1 MADKTNALKGLT
13 DKQIAD
19 AIRLILAQDKKP
31 GATTASAPSRVA
43 DISVGDVIGEIVLHV
58 IGAIPDIVVEVV
70 TEGVPDV
77 DVVADVIG
85 DIVFDVGKEIVV
97 HVLVDL
103 VLDIIM
109 TPLQVDKG
117 DSAGLRGALEQRV
130 ERAKRVIA
138 MASPDQAAP
147 SSRELADL
155 RKLMLKSRGR
165 K

>member
-19 AIRLILAQDKKP
+19 AIRLILAQDKKLS
-31 GATTASAPSRVA
+31 ATAASAASGVA
-43 DISVGDVIGEIVLHV
+43 EISVGDVVGEIILHV
-58 IGAIPDIVVEVV
+58 IGPWVDIVED
-70 TEGVPDV
+70 GIPDV

-85 DIVFDVGKEIVV
+85 EIVVDVARELVV
-97 HVLVDL
+97 HVLVDV
-103 VLDIIM
+103 VLDII
-109 TPLQVDKG
+109 TSPLQVDKG
-117 DSAGLRGALEQRV
+117 DSAGLRSALEQRV

-155 RKLMLKSRGR
+155 RKLMLKSRAR